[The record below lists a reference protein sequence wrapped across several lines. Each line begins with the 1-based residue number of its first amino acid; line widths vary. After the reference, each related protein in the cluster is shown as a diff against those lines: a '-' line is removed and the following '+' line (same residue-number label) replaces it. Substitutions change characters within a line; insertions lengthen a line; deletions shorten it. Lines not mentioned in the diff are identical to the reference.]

1 MTQDDMQY
9 DRSVYLE
16 YLDIHEKAYRHKVK
30 FVQEREQDISLLR
43 DKDRIYIEL
52 DFMLSLFEI
61 GDYER
66 YVEYVDHQIETVIDR
81 NIYIFKDKNIF
92 NQLLQNKALSLYH
105 LYRDEESLAI
115 SIQLKKL
122 NKESEIPHYL
132 IKQILK
138 RKKRNW
144 FIGVNG
150 FVIFLILTTVAILF
164 FELLVIRPFYPEFV
178 GKTELIRNCTIGS
191 SFLILFMNHIVLHLV
206 ATRQAHKK

>member
-1 MTQDDMQY
+1 MTHDDMQY

-30 FVQEREQDISLLR
+30 FVQDREHDIALLR
-43 DKDRIYIEL
+43 DKDRVYIEL

-66 YVEYVDHQIETVIDR
+66 YVEYADRLIETVIDK

-105 LYRDEESLAI
+105 LHRDEESLSIA
-115 SIQLKKL
+115 IQLKTL
-122 NKESEIPHYL
+122 NKESDIPQYL
-132 IKQILK
+132 IQQILK
-138 RKKRNW
+138 RKKRSW
-144 FIGVNG
+144 FIRING

-164 FELLVIRPFYPEFV
+164 FELLVIRPFYSEFV
-178 GKTELIRNCTIGS
+178 GITELIRNCTIGS
-191 SFLILFMNHIVLHLV
+191 SFLVLCINHIALHLI
-206 ATRQAHKK
+206 ATREAHKK